1 MRALLAEDDEDL
13 RRLLGYVLRQEGY
26 LVVEVGSGS
35 ALLEELAGAV
45 TTANGFPFELVVS
58 DARIPG
64 WSGFRIRGSLER
76 VADRMPVVL
85 LSNLGDRETRELARR
100 VGAILLSDPLDVE
113 GFRAV
118 VRSEP
123 DTAA

>member
-1 MRALLAEDDEDL
+1 MRALLAEDDENL
-13 RRLLGYVLRQEGY
+13 RQLLAHVLRQEGY
-26 LVVEVGSGS
+26 VVVAVGTGS

-45 TTANGFPFELVVS
+45 AVPSRLPLDLVVS

-100 VGAILLSDPLDVE
+100 VGAILLSDPLDAE

-118 VRSEP
+118 VRNEP

>member
-13 RRLLGYVLRQEGY
+13 RRLLAHVLRQEGY
-26 LVVEVGSGS
+26 LVVEVGTGS
-35 ALLEELAGAV
+35 ALLDELAGAA
-45 TTANGFPFELVVS
+45 TAKSRLPLDLVVS

-100 VGAILLSDPLDVE
+100 VGAILLSEPLDAE

-118 VRSEP
+118 VRTEP
-123 DTAA
+123 DSAA